1 MFVRLILAG
10 GMHAGRV
17 AEIKQGFYLV
27 GRDQECQ
34 IRPESDSVG
43 EKHCLLQHEGKHF
56 RVRDLDSGSPT
67 YINHQQ
73 VEPKTW
79 VLLNH
84 GDMLQV
90 GRIPF
95 LVAITAD
102 DPSLPASPSNR
113 SAATAKRMVVPRKPS
128 STTATNF
135 AIRDTAE
142 IDPDELK
149 AEPPKKQATSGQRWK
164 DPKHQP
170 TKNQLTKNKDHF
182 DAKTKKQLT
191 KTLPQEKSQKPAR
204 GMRSGFVG
212 FNWETSLAVAI
223 ILLGL
228 AFGAYTIYSLFL
240 VSEPEI
246 QVIDDLD

>member
-17 AEIKQGFYLV
+17 AEIKHGFYLV

-34 IRPESDSVG
+34 IRSESDSVG

-73 VEPKTW
+73 LEPKTW

-95 LVAITAD
+95 LVAITAE
-102 DPSLPASPSNR
+102 DPSLPAGPTNR
-113 SAATAKRMVVPRKPS
+113 ATAPAKRIVVPRKAAN
-128 STTATNF
+128 TAAKDF
-135 AIRDTAE
+135 AISDTAE
-142 IDPDELK
+142 IDPDELA
-149 AEPPKKQATSGQRWK
+149 AEPPTTQAASGQRWK
-164 DPKHQP
+164 DA
-170 TKNQLTKNKDHF
+170 KNNASKTGDQLA
-182 DAKTKKQLT
+182 AKTKK
-191 KTLPQEKSQKPAR
+191 KISRSLPPEKSRQPVR
-204 GMRSGFVG
+204 EGRSGFVG
-212 FNWETSLAVAI
+212 LNWETLLAVVI

-228 AFGAYTIYSLFL
+228 AFAAYTLRSLFD
-240 VSEPEI
+240 SSGAEI
-246 QVIDDLD
+246 RVIDDLD

>member
-27 GRDQECQ
+27 GRNQECQ

-73 VEPKTW
+73 LEPKTW

-95 LVAITAD
+95 LVAITAE
-102 DPSLPASPSNR
+102 DPSLPASPASR
-113 SAATAKRMVVPRKPS
+113 SAATAKRIVVPRKPT
-128 STTATNF
+128 STAATNF
-135 AIRDTAE
+135 ASRDTAE
-142 IDPDELK
+142 IDPDELE
-149 AEPPKKQATSGQRWK
+149 AEPPKKPATSGQRWK
-164 DPKHQP
+164 DPKQQP
-170 TKNQLTKNKDHF
+170 TKNKDHF
-182 DAKTKKQLT
+182 DAKTKKQLS
-191 KTLPQEKSQKPAR
+191 KSLPQEKSQKPAR
-204 GMRSGFVG
+204 GRRSGFVG
-212 FNWETSLAVAI
+212 FNWETLLAVAI

-228 AFGAYTIYSLFL
+228 AFGAYTLYSLFL
-240 VSEPEI
+240 SSEPEI
-246 QVIDDLD
+246 RVIDDLD